1 MRTRVRS
8 MRDEDTCPS
17 GGAGDRADD
26 PDVDEAADPC
36 ASEPARWMYHRKRK
50 QADGYTG
57 SESMKQLA
65 KKD

>member
-1 MRTRVRS
+1 MRTRVRTTL
-8 MRDEDTCPS
+8 DEDTCPS

-36 ASEPARWMYHRKRK
+36 APEPVRWMYHKKRK

-57 SESMKQLA
+57 AETMKQLA
-65 KKD
+65 RND

>member
-1 MRTRVRS
+1 

-26 PDVDEAADPC
+26 PDVDEDADPC
-36 ASEPARWMYHRKRK
+36 APEPVRWMYHKKRK

-57 SESMKQLA
+57 AETMKQLA
-65 KKD
+65 RND

>member
-1 MRTRVRS
+1 

-26 PDVDEAADPC
+26 PDVDEDADPGDP
-36 ASEPARWMYHRKRK
+36 EPVRWMYHKKRK
-50 QADGYTG
+50 QADIYTG

-65 KKD
+65 RNG